1 MLVPVEDAREIILA
15 HMPVM
20 GIEEVWLNDA
30 LGRVLAQEVV
40 APLPLPHWD
49 NSSVDGYAVRAE
61 DVSGASPENPS
72 ELRLMGQWP
81 AGQPGDQVVEPG
93 ACLRVFTGSPLPQG
107 ADAVVMQEDTRLVD
121 DSAEARVW
129 VCDKV
134 RPFEHVRLAGE
145 DIASGQQVLAQG
157 RRLSGFDLGLVS
169 ALGIPRLKVR
179 RVPRVG
185 ILATGTELV
194 EPGQPLL
201 PGQIHESNRLLLRSL
216 LQRSGATPVV
226 FPLIADDLERTT
238 RCLEQAL
245 DQCDVLLTS
254 GGVSVGDHDHIKPAL
269 QALGGKIHLWRLA
282 MKPGKPLVFAEACHK
297 PVFGLPGN
305 PVSAVVG
312 YSLLVYP
319 ALSQLAGCQTLDLPR
334 ISGTLTQSIHNRGDR
349 RLYVRV
355 RLEGG
360 GRVVPSQGHQGS
372 HALGSL
378 ATSDGLLAV
387 AERTQLEAGSQV
399 EVIGWP

>member
-121 DSAEARVW
+121 ASAEARVW

-134 RPFEHVRLAGE
+134 RPFEHVRLA
-145 DIASGQQVLAQG
+145 
-157 RRLSGFDLGLVS
+157 
-169 ALGIPRLKVR
+169 
-179 RVPRVG
+179 
-185 ILATGTELV
+185 
-194 EPGQPLL
+194 
-201 PGQIHESNRLLLRSL
+201 
-216 LQRSGATPVV
+216 
-226 FPLIADDLERTT
+226 
-238 RCLEQAL
+238 
-245 DQCDVLLTS
+245 
-254 GGVSVGDHDHIKPAL
+254 
-269 QALGGKIHLWRLA
+269 
-282 MKPGKPLVFAEACHK
+282 
-297 PVFGLPGN
+297 
-305 PVSAVVG
+305 
-312 YSLLVYP
+312 
-319 ALSQLAGCQTLDLPR
+319 
-334 ISGTLTQSIHNRGDR
+334 
-349 RLYVRV
+349 
-355 RLEGG
+355 
-360 GRVVPSQGHQGS
+360 
-372 HALGSL
+372 
-378 ATSDGLLAV
+378 
-387 AERTQLEAGSQV
+387 
-399 EVIGWP
+399 